1 MNRVWLRICAIAWY
15 RAGPGRRGQGVG
27 AGDGGAGAGS
37 GLLVTLPVSS
47 STKWRL
53 WLSLRVMPGGPM
65 IILLAL
71 ICAYLQ
77 VAKWGTHSLVF
88 VTPEH
93 VARASHGLSGLSK
106 EGLGF

>member
-1 MNRVWLRICAIAWY
+1 M
-15 RAGPGRRGQGVG
+15 GGE
-27 AGDGGAGAGS
+27 DGGAGAGS

-47 STKWRL
+47 STKWGL
-53 WLSLRVMPGGPM
+53 WLSLTVMPGGPM

-71 ICAYLQ
+71 IRTYLQ
-77 VAKWGTHSLVF
+77 VAKWGTYSLVF

-93 VARASHGLSGLSK
+93 VARASHSLSSLSG

>member
-1 MNRVWLRICAIAWY
+1 MEALAVFK
-15 RAGPGRRGQGVG
+15 
-27 AGDGGAGAGS
+27 GDA
-37 GLLVTLPVSS
+37 
-47 STKWRL
+47 R
-53 WLSLRVMPGGPM
+53 GPM

-93 VARASHGLSGLSK
+93 MARAGHGLSGLSK